1 MPGSRRGLQGRTA
14 KPAAGSSH
22 ALADIEGQ
30 DRSAWVVPIERVVP
44 DPNQPRRHFDEE
56 ALDALA
62 QDVAKR
68 GVRQALSVY
77 RYEEGFRIIA
87 GERRYR
93 AALKAGL
100 QNVPVRL
107 VEPENILEEQLVE
120 NLQREDLNPVD
131 EAEAIHTFKTANDL
145 TLREV
150 GERLGLSKSTVDR
163 KLKIVTMPSPV
174 KERLQL
180 GEISFQEAE
189 KTVHPNAEGDVTQAG
204 ETPVGVHTQGKAP
217 WCLRRD
223 HSLSTWKSGQGGPDQ
238 AAAEP
243 DRAIK

>member
-1 MPGSRRGLQGRTA
+1 M
-14 KPAAGSSH
+14 
-22 ALADIEGQ
+22 
-30 DRSAWVVPIERVVP
+30 VPIERVVP

-77 RYEEGFRIIA
+77 KHEESFRIIA

-150 GERLGLSKSTVDR
+150 GERLGLSKSTVGR
-163 KLKIVTMPSPV
+163 KLKVVTMPPPV

-189 KTVHPNAEGDVTQAG
+189 K
-204 ETPVGVHTQGKAP
+204 
-217 WCLRRD
+217 
-223 HSLSTWKSGQGGPDQ
+223 LSTQTPKATSPKRGRPPSAFTLKEKPRGAFDATIRFRPGKV
-238 AAAEP
+238 
-243 DRAIK
+243 DRADLIKQLQNLIELLNEVPEDT